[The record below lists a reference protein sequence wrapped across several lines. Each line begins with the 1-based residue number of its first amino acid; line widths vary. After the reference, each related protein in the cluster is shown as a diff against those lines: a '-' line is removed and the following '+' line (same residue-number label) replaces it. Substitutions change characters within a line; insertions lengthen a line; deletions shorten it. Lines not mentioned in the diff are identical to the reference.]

1 VCGFS
6 EAGRCTFSDVN
17 NEAMANKW
25 NKRRLSSSKVK
36 PTYEATFF
44 TDGRGDKT
52 EFPDN
57 GNATLIS
64 HSANQRAGQ
73 EDSYRWLYM
82 GRFG

>member
-1 VCGFS
+1 V
-6 EAGRCTFSDVN
+6 ELCTSFDIK
-17 NEAMANKW
+17 NEAMVNEW
-25 NKRRLSSSKVK
+25 NKRTLSSSKVK
-36 PTYEATFF
+36 PSYQATFL

-57 GNATLIS
+57 GNVTLII